1 MLAENVFLIPVL
13 FYPVGGLIADVWIGR
28 YCMIVISGYIC
39 LVAWLFTVIGYF
51 LHWYI
56 QVYNKPVL
64 LTILTIAVCLFVS
77 GTAGFQSNILP
88 FNIDQMMGASGDELS
103 ALIHWHMF
111 STFILYSFSI
121 PTNSIL
127 HFLLACVTV
136 SCITVLIISVSNCLF
151 KNWLDITPQITNPIK
166 LIVRVLNYARK
177 NKHPR
182 NRSALTY
189 WEEDYPSRLDLGKE
203 KYGGPF
209 SEEEVEDVKTVL
221 RLLPLFICVVGFP
234 MSWGAFDL
242 PIHVSGLGDD
252 DLSIYVLKC
261 LEEYRIPFIVCSLL
275 ILLYQLIIYPCFY
288 KYIPSMLKRI
298 GMGLVFTLFSI
309 VFITIVEIWFGD
321 FSDPSFE
328 CTSNIENHSNTST
341 IMIVNYKWLLIP
353 HITNGW
359 AIFLVVVTT
368 LEFSVAQSPRQ
379 MRGLM
384 VGLCYAIYGIGRL
397 LSINLSWLLV
407 YFEFLSHGCTFYY
420 HLGNT
425 LSIIVSLILFLIFAK
440 HYKLRVRNDIYP
452 VHQIATEHY
461 ERYLDQQEEHERMY
475 YGSSSIQ

>member
-1 MLAENVFLIPVL
+1 MSELSPLITVHRQPSRRFKYRFQLIKSRAAVLVLVWDILLQIYRQSILYFIIVFFSIILSLHSDLVYKSYLLAENVFLIPVL

-39 LVAWLFTVIGYF
+39 LVTWLFAVIGYF

-88 FNIDQMMGASGDELS
+88 FNIDQMMGVSVDELS
-103 ALIHWHMF
+103 AVIHWHMF
-111 STFILYSFSI
+111 GSFILYSFSI

-151 KNWLDITPQITNPIK
+151 KNWLDTTPQITNPIK
-166 LIVRVLNYARK
+166 LIVWVLNYARK
-177 NKHPR
+177 YKYPR

-309 VFITIVEIWFGD
+309 VFIMIVEIWFGD

-328 CTSNIENHSNTST
+328 CPSNI
-341 IMIVNYKWLLIP
+341 
-353 HITNGW
+353 
-359 AIFLVVVTT
+359 
-368 LEFSVAQSPRQ
+368 
-379 MRGLM
+379 
-384 VGLCYAIYGIGRL
+384 
-397 LSINLSWLLV
+397 
-407 YFEFLSHGCTFYY
+407 
-420 HLGNT
+420 
-425 LSIIVSLILFLIFAK
+425 
-440 HYKLRVRNDIYP
+440 
-452 VHQIATEHY
+452 
-461 ERYLDQQEEHERMY
+461 
-475 YGSSSIQ
+475 